1 MAGCTGCTREQARQL
16 LFEAGMQPPLLAK
29 PLWADGRDGAHGLAV
44 IHEVWQVFSF
54 VITVLLFLMPSPL
67 RPEDVTVCVWHTAQ
81 VEGVEQ
87 LVSGEGPRGF
97 GLPAMLQQ
105 YVEHGGCL
113 FKVKPRALPYNL

>member
-1 MAGCTGCTREQARQL
+1 ML
-16 LFEAGMQPPLLAK
+16 L
-29 PLWADGRDGAHGLAV
+29 LW
-44 IHEVWQVFSF
+44 HE
-54 VITVLLFLMPSPL
+54 
-67 RPEDVTVCVWHTAQ
+67 Q

-113 FKVKPRALPYNL
+113 FKVSPCFECTAVKEQQVKNSCKRQLAHKSSSPKTL